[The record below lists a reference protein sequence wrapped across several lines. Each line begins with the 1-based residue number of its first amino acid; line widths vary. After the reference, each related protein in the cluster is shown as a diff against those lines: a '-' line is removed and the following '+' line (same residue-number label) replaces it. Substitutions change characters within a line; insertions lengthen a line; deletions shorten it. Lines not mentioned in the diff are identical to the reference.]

1 MDYLYTKIIV
11 IITAI
16 LFCIYI
22 YARYVDK
29 YSVIYYERKV
39 NYFYYTHKLAI
50 FLFFMLL
57 IIGYVFYRIE
67 KSNKKDRKIIKNYG
81 LLIDMLSTKVPIIGG
96 DEKSEREQLD
106 IIKQIKDNLK
116 PKLKELYEERQQVRL
131 CNIKNRKIQ
140 CEIKYVNVFT
150 DDQLE
155 DAINTEIKFL
165 EYTTSNYA
173 LRNALK
179 SQNYKLAIDIIL
191 DQLEELYP
199 NITLKQL
206 GVALSDAA
214 VAGFRNQHPAFG
226 LGNLFSR
233 AK

>member
-16 LFCIYI
+16 LFSIYI

-67 KSNKKDRKIIKNYG
+67 KSNKKDRKIINNYA
-81 LLIDMLSTKVPIIGG
+81 LLVDMLSTKVPIIRG
-96 DEKSEREQLD
+96 DNESENEQNK
-106 IIKQIKDNLK
+106 IIKDIKEKLK
-116 PKLKELYEERQQVRL
+116 PKLKKIYKERLAVRE
-131 CNIKNRKIQ
+131 CNIKNR
-140 CEIKYVNVFT
+140 EIKCEMKYVYEFN

-155 DAINTEIKFL
+155 DAINQEIKFL
-165 EYTTSNYA
+165 EYTTKNNA

-179 SQNYKLAIDIIL
+179 AQNYKLAIDIIL
-191 DQLEELYP
+191 DELEELYP

-226 LGNLFSR
+226 LGYLFSR
-233 AK
+233 SK